1 MRASAVLLALGCVVL
16 NQAQAQQNPVYLN
29 SNEIERQLPTPNLPA
44 DAYRPRSPALKL
56 PEAAKPQPLK
66 LNTRV
71 RVREVKIEG
80 GSIYPFAE
88 LKAVYQPFVGRDV
101 SLAELIEATR
111 SVTRRYQDDGYL
123 LSYAFLPVQGFEQG
137 RVRVVLVEGYVR
149 DYQIQGDVGAV
160 RAHVDKL
167 AARLQAERPLTRR
180 TFERYTSLMG
190 RIPGV
195 TLSARVPPPATTDG
209 ASHLQIQASR
219 KPWTSSLNFSEDNR
233 GSAQA
238 VLGLSSNAQT
248 SLAEQVSFSVLAPPG
263 EDDERY
269 YRLDYSQYLGSDGT
283 RLNLY
288 GSHYRSQPEDN
299 LRLAN
304 GLELERHLSNDR
316 LSIGVSHPFIAAQKE
331 WLSLGARLYGVNDR
345 VRYDVVGFPLSIDA
359 DTDLRA
365 LALEGDWNRSDAT
378 RLRILSAGLYR
389 GLDALGART
398 DNGLFDLEFTRL
410 RLSGVQSDRFGERW
424 QGVLSAALYWSEDN
438 LPDAEQ
444 VVFGGQN
451 FGRGYPSDQAS
462 GDKGWGAAYEL
473 NYSHR
478 REGQWLRLLQPYVVV
493 DAAQAW
499 FNQQPIARS
508 RLSSLASG
516 LRLGDARYYNVA
528 LEVAKPMSDE
538 ALDSHNRSPRVTL
551 SFSYQL

>member
-1 MRASAVLLALGCVVL
+1 MRASAALLALGCL
-16 NQAQAQQNPVYLN
+16 AFSHAHAQQNPVYLN

-44 DAYRPRSPALKL
+44 DAYRPKVPALKL
-56 PEAAKPQPLK
+56 PEAGKPQPLMMS
-66 LNTRV
+66 TRI
-71 RVREVKIEG
+71 RVREVRIEG
-80 GSIYPFAE
+80 GSVYPSTQLNAI
-88 LKAVYQPFVGRDV
+88 YQPFVGREV
-101 SLAELIEATR
+101 SLGELIETTR
-111 SVTRRYQDDGYL
+111 GVTRRYQGDGYL

-137 RVRVVLVEGYVR
+137 KVRVVLVEGYVK
-149 DYQIQGDVGAV
+149 DYQVQGDIGAV
-160 RAHVDKL
+160 RAYVDKL
-167 AARLQAERPLTRR
+167 VARLQAERPLTRK

-209 ASHLQIQASR
+209 ASRLQIQASR

-233 GSAQA
+233 DSAQA
-238 VLGLSSNAQT
+238 VLGLTSNART
-248 SLAEQVSFSVLAPPG
+248 AMAEQVGISLLAPPG
-263 EDDERY
+263 EDNERY
-269 YRLDYSQYLGSDGT
+269 YRLDYSQYLGSDGS

-316 LSIGVSHPFIAAQKE
+316 LSIGVSHPLIAAQKE

-345 VRYDVVGFPLSIDA
+345 VRYEVIGYPLSVDA

-365 LALEGDWNRSDAT
+365 LAFEGDWSRADKR
-378 RLRILSAGLYR
+378 RLRLLSAGLYR

-398 DNGLFDLEFTRL
+398 DSELFDLEFTRL

-424 QGVLSAALYWSEDN
+424 QGVLSAAFYWSEDS

-462 GDKGWGAAYEL
+462 GDKGWGAAYEV
-473 NYSHR
+473 NFSHR
-478 REGQWLRLLQPYVVV
+478 RDGRWVRLLQPYVVI
-493 DAAQAW
+493 DTAQAW
-499 FNQQPIARS
+499 FNEQPLSRS
-508 RLSSLASG
+508 HLSSLATG
-516 LRLGDARYYNVA
+516 VRVGDAHYYNVA
-528 LEVAKPMSDE
+528 LEVARPMSDE
-538 ALDSHNRSPRVTL
+538 ALDSRNRSPRVTL

>member
-1 MRASAVLLALGCVVL
+1 MRASAVLLALGCVVH

-29 SNEIERQLPTPNLPA
+29 SNEIERQLPSPNLPA
-44 DAYRPRSPALKL
+44 DAYRPRAPELKV
-56 PEAAKPQPLK
+56 PEAGKPQPLMMS
-66 LNTRV
+66 TRIRV
-71 RVREVKIEG
+71 RDVKIEG
-80 GSIYPFAE
+80 GSVYSTDQ
-88 LKAVYQPFVGRDV
+88 LKAVYQPFVGRDT

-111 SVTRRYQDDGYL
+111 GVTRRYQEDGYL

-137 RVRVVLVEGYVR
+137 RVRVVLVEGYVK
-149 DYQIQGDVGAV
+149 DYQVDGDIGAV
-160 RAHVDKL
+160 RTHVDKL
-167 AARLQAERPLTRR
+167 VARLQGERPLTRKA
-180 TFERYTSLMG
+180 FERYTSLMG

-195 TLSARVPPPATTDG
+195 TLNARVPPPATTDG
-209 ASHLQIQASR
+209 ASRLHIRASR
-219 KPWTSSLNFSEDNR
+219 KPWTSSINFSEDNR

-238 VLGLSSNAQT
+238 VLGFSSNAQT
-248 SLAEQVSFSVLAPPG
+248 ALAEQVSVSVLVPPG
-263 EDDERY
+263 EDEERY
-269 YRLDYSQYLGSDGT
+269 YRLDYSQYLGSEGT

-288 GSHYRSQPEDN
+288 GSHYRSEPNDN

-304 GLELERHLSNDR
+304 GLELERQLRNDR
-316 LSIGVSHPFIAAQKE
+316 LSIGISHPVIAAQKE

-345 VRYDVVGFPLSIDA
+345 ARYEVVGYPIGVDV

-365 LALEGDWNRSDAT
+365 LAFEGDWSRNDDR
-378 RLRILSAGLYR
+378 RLRILSAGLYH
-389 GLDALGART
+389 GVDALGART
-398 DNGLFDLEFTRL
+398 DNGLFDLELTRL
-410 RLSGVQSDRFGERW
+410 RLSGVQSERFGEHW
-424 QGVLSAALYWSEDN
+424 QGVLSAALYWSEDS

-462 GDKGWGAAYEL
+462 GDKGWGAAAEL

-493 DAAQAW
+493 DTARAW
-499 FNQQPIARS
+499 FNEQPLVRS
-508 RLSSLASG
+508 HLSSLATG

-538 ALDSHNRSPRVTL
+538 ALDSRNRSPRVTL

>member
-16 NQAQAQQNPVYLN
+16 NHAQAQQSPVYLN
-29 SNEIERQLPTPNLPA
+29 SNEIERQLPAPNLPT
-44 DAYRPRSPALKL
+44 DAYRPKAPSLKL
-56 PEAAKPQPLK
+56 PEATKPQPLMMS
-66 LNTRV
+66 TRV
-71 RVREVKIEG
+71 RVREVRIEG
-80 GSIYPFAE
+80 GSIYPSAQ
-88 LKAVYQPFVGRDV
+88 LNAIYQPFVGREV
-101 SLAELIEATR
+101 SLGELIEATR
-111 SVTRRYQDDGYL
+111 GLTRRYQGDGYL

-137 RVRVVLVEGYVR
+137 RVRVVLVEGYVK
-149 DYQIQGDVGAV
+149 DYQVEGDIGAV

-167 AARLQAERPLTRR
+167 VARLQAERPLTRK
-180 TFERYTSLMG
+180 TFERYTSLMA
-190 RIPGV
+190 RVPGV
-195 TLSARVPPPATTDG
+195 TLIARVPPPATTDG
-209 ASHLQIQASR
+209 ASRLQIQASR

-248 SLAEQVSFSVLAPPG
+248 AMAEQVSFSVLAPPG
-263 EDDERY
+263 KDDERY

-304 GLELERHLSNDR
+304 GLELERHLNNDR
-316 LSIGVSHPFIAAQKE
+316 LSIGVSHPVIAAQKE

-345 VRYDVVGFPLSIDA
+345 VRYEVVGFPLGIDA

-365 LALEGDWNRSDAT
+365 IAFEGDWSRSDDR

-389 GLDALGART
+389 GMDALGART
-398 DNGLFDLEFTRL
+398 DSDLFDLEFTRL
-410 RLSGVQSDRFGERW
+410 RLSGVQSERFGKNW
-424 QGVLSAALYWSEDN
+424 QGVLSAALYWSEDS

-444 VVFGGQN
+444 AVFGGQN

-462 GDKGWGAAYEL
+462 GDKGWGAAVEL

-478 REGQWLRLLQPYVVV
+478 REGRWVRLLQPYVVV
-493 DAAQAW
+493 DTAQAW
-499 FNQQPIARS
+499 FNEQPLPRS
-508 RLSSLASG
+508 HLSSLATG
-516 LRLGDARYYNVA
+516 VRMGDAHYYNVA
-528 LEVAKPMSDE
+528 LEVARPMSDE
-538 ALDSHNRSPRVTL
+538 ALDSRNRSPRVTL